1 MQAYASVAGSGFFP
15 SSSDK
20 PVVPGFLLPVLVPF
34 GLRGSSLPLATILVA
49 LSPDPK
55 IPFLADVARAR
66 PMGARPQSRVVPFVD
81 RFGGAHSVASVAE
94 PRACTSVVWRDR
106 LVASGRAF
114 CQAAGLRPITRKMG
128 VFSGR

>member
-81 RFGGAHSVASVAE
+81 RFGE
-94 PRACTSVVWRDR
+94 IDR
-106 LVASGRAF
+106 CDGRRNEIGQMRRTAW
-114 CQAAGLRPITRKMG
+114 KD
-128 VFSGR
+128 